1 MLIKEYRICLPLT
14 VEEYKI
20 AQLFMIQKKSR
31 EESTGRESGVEIIK
45 NEPYEEGP
53 GGRGQY
59 TYKIY
64 HVGSHLPAWLRNIL
78 PPSALRVEEEA
89 WNAYPYTRTIY
100 RVPFVDKLTLDIETH
115 YFDDGGQ
122 QDDVFKLNAEEKAAR
137 IVDFIDIVN
146 DPVARGEYKTEE
158 DTTLYIS
165 EATGRGPLTPTWRD
179 EFIRAQTVTHERW
192 TRAPNRTPG
201 NQQADGPLT
210 PLPKRIMCAYKL
222 CRVEFR
228 YWGMQKRVEQF
239 IHDSALRKTMV
250 RAHRQVWTWQDEWY
264 GLTIEEIRQLE
275 EETAR
280 ALASKM
286 AEGEAPNEP
295 DAESTNV
302 NDRGKVLTAST
313 LSPASVPQSASLTFP
328 DPSSVALDNQFPG
341 SRIRSAS
348 QTLCCDMDPVEAQHL
363 WQTFKKLEHNDAELV
378 DYEPYGV
385 LSDDDDTQSFVSCRS
400 NFTGQTAYA
409 SASTSVTEGLHVI
422 AGDEDLNVVNAS
434 DEKST
439 VAHTPDHA
447 EKLVLIMVVHGG
459 CLLDAG
465 NDLITKRNDVNTWRR
480 TLDTVIANH
489 YPVLRRRVAVCL
501 VPCPS
506 GLDDTFR
513 LLAQLKTSPIDPR
526 LPTEM
531 QISRDLIPLGSI
543 PFFLTGSP
551 KYPQM
556 LDELVSRLNSRYA
569 EFLRSPEGQNFHGA
583 VCLMADSV
591 GAILTH
597 DVLNIVARQ
606 NDGALSESNPDG
618 LSLIDAG
625 ARRWRQPIRIGN
637 SREMDQFSQET
648 VSTNHETSTLV
659 QPESNSSDSPL
670 LKRHSTTV
678 RLCTLDFHVQ
688 CFIMLGSP
696 VGLLLA
702 FRNQMSKIPDP
713 LNKDEQ
719 PLLNA
724 ELCIAADQVCNLFH
738 MNDPCSFRIEPILHP
753 RFDQI
758 APLYVPQYAFYPLG
772 DSQPTSLIETL
783 VRQAKLFESDLC
795 AQPNQPDGNL
805 MGTPGTVVSNPKNGR
820 SWEKATMIAFEALKK
835 IRHNWWGQHR
845 VDYSVHCPEGVQAL
859 LAGARA
865 PIFHASYWESSDVAA
880 FVLRQLLEILGFS
893 LPETSYAVDLDD
905 DVAVSGLM
913 DLTRESHSGLND
925 TINTTSSSVSVGNRP
940 SANLS
945 LGSRFRLRRQG
956 SEGSKNVK
964 SNHRANDVIVGE
976 GEPQILTARFVFGLL
991 DLASMI
997 NEKVLIQTRSLSG
1010 TWTPIGTET
1019 TDSSGRI
1026 HYQVPDQRR
1035 FGVGLHSILLSA
1047 ESDREHPIQLT
1058 LAVIP
1063 PHTEAV
1069 VFSVDG
1075 SFAASLSIMGK
1086 DPKIRPG
1093 AVDVARHWYALG
1105 YLIIYLSAR
1114 PDMQQRRVT
1123 SWLANHNFPQGIT
1136 LFVEGISTDPLR
1148 QKCQLL
1154 KNICQ
1159 KVQLKIHCAYG
1170 SGKDVSMYRS
1180 FNVPPQN
1187 IFVVGRISRSQAAQS
1202 TPLTRGYAVHLS
1214 QLTAGHV
1221 LSRPVV
1227 RSVNRAMGQL
1237 PFDRPAS
1244 LRISPPQPDQK
1255 SNCSVSSK

>member
-1 MLIKEYRICLPLT
+1 ME
-14 VEEYKI
+14 
-20 AQLFMIQKKSR
+20 AS
-31 EESTGRESGVEIIK
+31 IIVR
-45 NEPYEEGP
+45 
-53 GGRGQY
+53 GG
-59 TYKIY
+59 TS
-64 HVGSHLPAWLRNIL
+64 HVLVS
-78 PPSALRVEEEA
+78 
-89 WNAYPYTRTIY
+89 
-100 RVPFVDKLTLDIETH
+100 K
-115 YFDDGGQ
+115 
-122 QDDVFKLNAEEKAAR
+122 
-137 IVDFIDIVN
+137 
-146 DPVARGEYKTEE
+146 PV
-158 DTTLYIS
+158 
-165 EATGRGPLTPTWRD
+165 
-179 EFIRAQTVTHERW
+179 
-192 TRAPNRTPG
+192 
-201 NQQADGPLT
+201 
-210 PLPKRIMCAYKL
+210 
-222 CRVEFR
+222 
-228 YWGMQKRVEQF
+228 
-239 IHDSALRKTMV
+239 
-250 RAHRQVWTWQDEWY
+250 
-264 GLTIEEIRQLE
+264 
-275 EETAR
+275 
-280 ALASKM
+280 
-286 AEGEAPNEP
+286 
-295 DAESTNV
+295 
-302 NDRGKVLTAST
+302 
-313 LSPASVPQSASLTFP
+313 
-328 DPSSVALDNQFPG
+328 
-341 SRIRSAS
+341 
-348 QTLCCDMDPVEAQHL
+348 
-363 WQTFKKLEHNDAELV
+363 
-378 DYEPYGV
+378 
-385 LSDDDDTQSFVSCRS
+385 
-400 NFTGQTAYA
+400 
-409 SASTSVTEGLHVI
+409 
-422 AGDEDLNVVNAS
+422 
-434 DEKST
+434 
-439 VAHTPDHA
+439 
-447 EKLVLIMVVHGG
+447 G

-513 LLAQLKTSPIDPR
+513 LLAHVQHDEKGSGQWG
-526 LPTEM
+526 LPYC
-531 QISRDLIPLGSI
+531 
-543 PFFLTGSP
+543 LTL
-551 KYPQM
+551 YDDDN
-556 LDELVSRLNSRYA
+556 DE
-569 EFLRSPEGQNFHGA
+569 F
-583 VCLMADSV
+583 
-591 GAILTH
+591 
-597 DVLNIVARQ
+597 
-606 NDGALSESNPDG
+606 
-618 LSLIDAG
+618 
-625 ARRWRQPIRIGN
+625 
-637 SREMDQFSQET
+637 
-648 VSTNHETSTLV
+648 
-659 QPESNSSDSPL
+659 
-670 LKRHSTTV
+670 
-678 RLCTLDFHVQ
+678 VQ

-702 FRNQMSKIPDP
+702 FRNQISKIPDP

-724 ELCIAADQVCNLFH
+724 EGQKLSQGIETLYPEISPEFNRQPLPRYRVLQLCIAADQVCNLFH

-956 SEGSKNVK
+956 SEGSKARSYDIVDDILLHRLIRFASMVDFLCIHFILEQHTCLPYHLNVK

-1202 TPLTRGYAVHLS
+1202 TNAACRIAVCVFVY
-1214 QLTAGHV
+1214 GF
-1221 LSRPVV
+1221 
-1227 RSVNRAMGQL
+1227 G
-1237 PFDRPAS
+1237 
-1244 LRISPPQPDQK
+1244 
-1255 SNCSVSSK
+1255 